1 MVSLG
6 LSSNLTMVFISA
18 LLGSGTRLADSL
30 LRSLISQ
37 NVGQDEIG
45 KVFGVVAVMG
55 DIALIVGNDCLY
67 D

>member
-1 MVSLG
+1 
-6 LSSNLTMVFISA
+6 MVFISA

-67 D
+67 N